1 MLGMQAKPQLIKWAN
16 KIGLDGYEVDK
27 WVDAL
32 ARIGTLI
39 HYMVECD
46 IKQVK
51 PELSDYSPNEIDSAE
66 TAFIKWMMWRDKN
79 KFELIDS
86 ETPVVSDVLRVGGT
100 YDIYAVV
107 NGVRTLLDIKSS
119 KACYSEHRTQV
130 VAYRVL
136 GEENRK
142 IIEQCRIIRIGRSEN
157 EGFEDIVVG
166 AEDLHWKRFLACLD
180 LYRAVKNLE
189 NAGG

>member
-1 MLGMQAKPQLIKWAN
+1 MQAKPQLIKWAN

-27 WVDAL
+27 WVDSL
-32 ARIGTLI
+32 ARIGTLA

-46 IKQVK
+46 IKGIK
-51 PELSDYSPNEIDSAE
+51 ADLADYSPNEIDAAE
-66 TAFIKWMMWRDKN
+66 TGHIKWMMWRDKN
-79 KFELIDS
+79 KFELIAS
-86 ETPVVSDVLRVGGT
+86 EMQMISNSLRVGGT
-100 YDIYAVV
+100 CDIYAVV
-107 NGVRTLLDIKSS
+107 NGVKTLLDIKTS

-130 VAYRVL
+130 VAYRRL
-136 GEENRK
+136 LEENGK
-142 IIEQCRIIRIGRSEN
+142 EVQQCRIIRIGRNEN

-166 AEDLHWKRFLACLD
+166 AEDLHWTRFLACLS